1 MESFKICLYTA
12 ASFFCLLITGC
23 GSKTQ
28 PELRVEAKTPVKTQV
43 VHSKVIKD
51 TVSYIGVISN
61 DQIVKKSFKVQGR
74 LLNVLV
80 NEGDHVLT
88 GEELMTLEPLDL
100 DFALE
105 ASKADV
111 TASKAQMSKAQNA
124 FDFAMNNA
132 EDSKILYEQ
141 GAISQLSYDQSVL
154 NLDLARSDLNS
165 STELYRQ
172 AKVSLEQNKNM
183 RSESVLYAPFDGQV
197 FNILAEEG
205 EMVSAGYPVLIISND
220 KKIMNTGVSQ
230 LDVQRIEPGMSAV
243 VDVNDSRIDGV
254 VRGVNLVPDPQTRTY
269 QVSINIDDS
278 GYPVGAIGEVKITV
292 GEKKG
297 MKIPI
302 QAVLSSSIDYVYIIE
317 DGLAIKKVIELGD
330 VEGTDVFVSGLENG
344 SELVIEGMKNLKN
357 LSQVQIIEQ

>member
-1 MESFKICLYTA
+1 MSKRSDFQWKALKSVYILLLL
-12 ASFFCLLITGC
+12 FCLLITGC

-132 EDSKILYEQ
+132 EDSK
-141 GAISQLSYDQSVL
+141 
-154 NLDLARSDLNS
+154 
-165 STELYRQ
+165 
-172 AKVSLEQNKNM
+172 
-183 RSESVLYAPFDGQV
+183 
-197 FNILAEEG
+197 
-205 EMVSAGYPVLIISND
+205 
-220 KKIMNTGVSQ
+220 NT
-230 LDVQRIEPGMSAV
+230 L
-243 VDVNDSRIDGV
+243 
-254 VRGVNLVPDPQTRTY
+254 
-269 QVSINIDDS
+269 
-278 GYPVGAIGEVKITV
+278 
-292 GEKKG
+292 
-297 MKIPI
+297 
-302 QAVLSSSIDYVYIIE
+302 
-317 DGLAIKKVIELGD
+317 
-330 VEGTDVFVSGLENG
+330 
-344 SELVIEGMKNLKN
+344 
-357 LSQVQIIEQ
+357 

>member
-1 MESFKICLYTA
+1 MLKI
-12 ASFFCLLITGC
+12 
-23 GSKTQ
+23 Q
-28 PELRVEAKTPVKTQV
+28 
-43 VHSKVIKD
+43 
-51 TVSYIGVISN
+51 
-61 DQIVKKSFKVQGR
+61 
-74 LLNVLV
+74 
-80 NEGDHVLT
+80 
-88 GEELMTLEPLDL
+88 
-100 DFALE
+100 
-105 ASKADV
+105 
-111 TASKAQMSKAQNA
+111 
-124 FDFAMNNA
+124 
-132 EDSKILYEQ
+132 KILYEQ